1 MKKIS
6 FSTFIVAAIL
16 SLLACQKTNTATTTL
31 VTGNQVKVLLT
42 DSSGFD
48 TLSNSSGTSISI
60 SGTAKPI
67 QVITDADG
75 NFVIPVS
82 KATGQVQ
89 VQYNHV
95 GYATIK
101 QSFTSSFWD
110 SLQQNLIGYSPFV
123 SVITPTSSVLVN
135 SLTGTIQNDSLQ
147 LQCNVSGANT
157 AWQHFVIVFFAR
169 NDTTVSPSNFYAS
182 RMYPVNNG
190 DNTIKVCLCENIC
203 TAWQPGNT
211 ISMKAFGAVPIPTYM
226 TQLSPGYN
234 LPITYMDPAT
244 KNMVYPTINANS
256 NAQTLNLLIP

>member
-1 MKKIS
+1 MKKIF
-6 FSTFIVAAIL
+6 FSNLIVAAIL
-16 SLLACQKTNTATTTL
+16 SFIGCQKTNTAINTQ
-31 VTGNQVKVLLT
+31 VTGTQGKVLLT
-42 DSSGFD
+42 DSSGLD
-48 TLSNSSGTSISI
+48 TLSNSSGTTISI

-67 QVITDADG
+67 QVITDAGG

-89 VQYNHV
+89 VQYSHV

-135 SLTGTIQNDSLQ
+135 SLTGTIQNDTLK

-157 AWQHFVIVFFAR
+157 TWQHFVIVFFAR

-182 RMYPVNNG
+182 RMYSVNNG
-190 DNTIKVCLCENIC
+190 ENTIKVCLCENIC
-203 TAWQPGNT
+203 NTWQPGYT
-211 ISMKAFGAVPIPTYM
+211 ISMKAFGAVPMPTYI
-226 TQLSPGYN
+226 TQLTPGYN
-234 LPITYMDPAT
+234 LPLAYMDPAT
-244 KNMVYPTINANS
+244 KNMVYPSINAKS